1 MGSLARTLEPGRT
14 IDRQTGPLRQRIP
27 IPISIQRGLNM
38 NVDAN
43 PLTPSQL
50 TQRTAY
56 EAALAQRATEADAKA
71 KNSTQVAALSV
82 CADAGQQAEH
92 IRGLV
97 AATVS
102 QLSIDCSATT
112 RENAAH
118 WQTWAL
124 GLADGLDA
132 PLN

>member
-1 MGSLARTLEPGRT
+1 MNIDTNPKTSAQLAEW
-14 IDRQTGPLRQRIP
+14 
-27 IPISIQRGLNM
+27 
-38 NVDAN
+38 
-43 PLTPSQL
+43 
-50 TQRTAY
+50 TAY
-56 EAALAQRATEADAKA
+56 VAIAAQLATEANTKA
-71 KNSTQVAALSV
+71 ENSKQIAALSV

-102 QLSIDCSATT
+102 QISIHASEST
-112 RENAAH
+112 RENTTR

-124 GLADGLDA
+124 GLADRLDA